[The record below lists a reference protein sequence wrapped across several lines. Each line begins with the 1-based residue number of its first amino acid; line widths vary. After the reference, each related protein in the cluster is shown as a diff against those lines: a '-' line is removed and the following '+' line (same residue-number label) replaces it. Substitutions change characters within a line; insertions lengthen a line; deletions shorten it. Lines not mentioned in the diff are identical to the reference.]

1 MNDTMSELNNLDK
14 RIDFLLSTFHQ
25 TRDESIN
32 CQERLNDFNQ
42 ELLKREK
49 DIESLNLKLKEKDI
63 ELQELVIKLDRILD

>member
-14 RIDFLLSTFHQ
+14 RIDFLLSTFHH

-32 CQERLNDFNQ
+32 CQERLSRVNQ
-42 ELLKREK
+42 ELLKK
-49 DIESLNLKLKEKDI
+49 DKEIDSLNLKLKEKDI